1 MKKLIRQVLDELG
14 DTQINLGNKAA
25 RETIASLL
33 SATLKEKGEYTEYT
47 KADVKEQEHKEQW
60 VCKICG
66 QSSYDLDWDYIGSG
80 TNHLSCEVRLELD
93 EKKRNGHREYPYNSF
108 VRNKGEAD
116 KLKVQAK
123 SPYNDG
129 WTRQYYKEKENAKQ
143 IIDKLSEEIV
153 SNNDTGYIYETPDG
167 GKTVFRRD
175 VGSDKRELVENW
187 KELKKE

>member
-47 KADVKEQEHKEQW
+47 KADVKEQELKEQW